1 VLGTLTIASARDVR
15 RKGLLLFGSLVA
27 LGATL
32 VLFSQSR
39 SFALILAVL
48 VVAGA
53 LQMNNNTTKQTMVQ
67 LTTPDELRG
76 RVMGIYMLNQ
86 GLLPF
91 GSLLAGALA
100 ATWSAPLAVTLM
112 GGSVCV
118 LAVIAFLRL
127 PSMRTL

>member
-1 VLGTLTIASARDVR
+1 
-15 RKGLLLFGSLVA
+15 LLFGSLIA

-32 VLFSQSR
+32 TVFSQSR
-39 SFALILAVL
+39 SFLLSLVLLVLI
-48 VVAGA
+48 GA
-53 LQMNNNTTKQTMVQ
+53 FQMTYMTTNQTVVQ

-91 GSLLAGALA
+91 GSLLAGILA
-100 ATWSAPLAVTLM
+100 DAWSAPLAVALM

-118 LAVIAFLRL
+118 LAAVAFARF
-127 PSMRTL
+127 PSMRAL